1 MGLQID
7 FSLVAYWQQSDR
19 LQYGN
24 KAFIQAS
31 FSQRKW
37 IRRIDIALKP
47 ARPSVLII
55 FFGLV
60 WSSALIASCGALMIL
75 CSSQVG
81 CGDPTQSLGTP
92 LEA

>member
-19 LQYGN
+19 LPYGN
-24 KAFIQAS
+24 KVFIKSS

-37 IRRIDIALKP
+37 IRRINIALEP
-47 ARPSVLII
+47 LNLVFHLS

-60 WSSALIASCGALMIL
+60 WSGTLIASYCALVIL
-75 CSSQVG
+75 CSR
-81 CGDPTQSLGTP
+81 
-92 LEA
+92 